1 MDKTAISDNK
11 PVRFEKENKQVICK
25 AAGCGGALLH
35 TSLSAE
41 CIHIVSL
48 AFRRTLHVALVAIR
62 QSAGGRELHYNPSE
76 LFSYGREDET
86 EGEKLGRNGKEEKEK
101 RGPSPG
107 VTWGG
112 SMCP

>member
-1 MDKTAISDNK
+1 MDKTATSDSK

-62 QSAGGRELHYNPSE
+62 QSAGRERRLHYNPSE
-76 LFSYGREDET
+76 LFNHGREGET
-86 EGEKLGRNGKEEKEK
+86 EEENLEEMGRKKNK
-101 RGPSPG
+101 
-107 VTWGG
+107 GG
-112 SMCP
+112 DPHR